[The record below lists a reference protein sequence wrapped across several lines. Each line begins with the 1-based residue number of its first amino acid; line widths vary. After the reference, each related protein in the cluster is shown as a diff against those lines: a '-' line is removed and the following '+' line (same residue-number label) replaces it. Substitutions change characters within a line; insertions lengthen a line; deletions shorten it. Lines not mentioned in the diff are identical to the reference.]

1 MAGVQRRIMISRNEE
16 NLNNK
21 GIGTKNV
28 LGGKISNSRT
38 VLSNISNIQRRPQV
52 VGKIKKEDGVALE
65 EKAPLNKG
73 FGKTVSQS
81 NLISDVQLKTTK
93 IIPAYQDIADVDVP
107 INAMINSFT
116 ELEVD
121 DIDLED
127 LGNPTLCAEYV
138 KDIYKYMNKLERRL
152 VPSDYMAHQ
161 AEINFKMRSILV
173 DWLIQVQSRFN
184 LLQETLY
191 LTIYIIDRYL
201 SKQNV
206 KRAELQLV
214 GVTAMLIAS
223 KYEEMYAPEIGD
235 FVYITDNAYSKE
247 KIRQMEQKMLKTCE
261 YDFSNPLCLHFLRRN
276 SKAGAVD
283 AQKHTLAKYLMELT
297 LVEYEFI
304 TKLPSEI
311 AAAALYLALKLID
324 DSNWTPTLAHYSG
337 YTEDEI
343 SSTVSKLSILTLS
356 MDNSKYQAVKNKYSA
371 SKFLRIS
378 HIPQLKGHI
387 LSKFAERN

>member
-1 MAGVQRRIMISRNEE
+1 MAGVQRRILISRNEE
-16 NLNNK
+16 NLLNK

-28 LGGKISNSRT
+28 LGGKTTSTRT
-38 VLSNISNIQRRPQV
+38 ALSNISNIQRRPQLG
-52 VGKIKKEDGVALE
+52 GKVKKEDVGALE
-65 EKAPLNKG
+65 EKAPTNKSLGRMISQTNLLNEVQMK
-73 FGKTVSQS
+73 KNIQ
-81 NLISDVQLKTTK
+81 NLEDM
-93 IIPAYQDIADVDVP
+93 AEVDLP
-107 INAMINSFT
+107 INSMIDSFT
-116 ELEVD
+116 DLEVD

-138 KDIYKYMNKLERRL
+138 KDIYKYMNKLEQRL
-152 VPSDYMAHQ
+152 VPGDYMPNQ
-161 AEINFKMRSILV
+161 TEINFKMRSILV

-191 LTIYIIDRYL
+191 LTIYILDRFL
-201 SKQNV
+201 NKQNV

-214 GVTAMLIAS
+214 GVTAMLLAS

-247 KIRQMEQKMLKTCE
+247 KIRQMEQKMLKACE

-304 TKLPSEI
+304 TKLPSEV
-311 AAAALYLALKLID
+311 AAAALYLSMKLID
-324 DSNWTPTLAHYSG
+324 DSNWTPTLVHYSG
-337 YTEDEI
+337 YTEDAI
-343 SSTVSKLSILTLS
+343 LPTVSKLSVLTLS
-356 MDNSKYQAVKNKYSA
+356 MDNSKYQAVKNKYAA

-378 HIPQLKGHI
+378 RIPQLKGHV
-387 LSKFAERN
+387 LNKFAERI